1 MPTMSLDMSTLQAD
15 LERIP
20 AGEAVHVSILTKSP
34 PTAEQVQE
42 LTEAFAWN
50 GVEMLSPPRA
60 ITMDWDGY
68 EISAVDLNFKMPAS
82 PAPGTVGLL
91 PLLIF
96 AGIASLGF
104 GYVLWKGGQIA
115 EETMQNL
122 VKLVIPMTLII
133 GGIYLVSTMSKRST

>member
-1 MPTMSLDMSTLQAD
+1 MSLDMSTLQAD

-20 AGEAVHVSILTKSP
+20 AGEAVHVSILTKGP

-42 LTEAFAWN
+42 LTDTFAWN

-68 EISAVDLNFKMPAS
+68 EVSAFDLNFRNPGT
-82 PAPGTVGLL
+82 PAPGTTGLL
-91 PLLIF
+91 PLLLGG
-96 AGIASLGF
+96 AVLALGF
-104 GYVLWKGGQIA
+104 GYVLWKGGNIA

-122 VKLVIPMTLII
+122 VKLIIPMTLII